1 MSINVMNIFSK
12 SLPIVQQTSMAE
24 CGLAC
29 LSMIAGYH
37 DRPLDI
43 TSMRLR
49 YATSLRGMNLYD
61 IKEIADKLGFST
73 RAIRVPCSM
82 VEHIATPAILHWDNN
97 HFVVLKQVKKNNV
110 IIHDPA
116 WGRVEIPL
124 SQLEQHFT
132 GIAIELVPVQG
143 FVVEKE
149 TKKYN
154 VFDLFKGFVGI
165 RLQLF
170 RVAILTLAIE
180 IFSNLSPLYMQ
191 IIVDDALV
199 SADESL
205 LLVLFIGY
213 LIISGLHVITSLIRS
228 WLILRIGT
236 LLNGFIQ
243 TKVFSKLVNLP
254 VVYFEQRHVG
264 DVVSRFH
271 SLHTI
276 QSTLTTSFIE
286 AVVDGILAIFVVV
299 IMFMYSSYLSFICMF
314 FVALQALVR
323 FIRYYPF
330 KQYLKESIIS
340 QAKLDTH
347 FLETIRGIRS
357 VKLFNRQVT
366 RRDQWLTLL
375 YDCYNKDIRLK
386 YLNINFAEVQ
396 SFLNFVEKG
405 TAIFLGA
412 SAVMAGEMTVGFL
425 LAFLAYKD
433 QFVWRLD
440 GLIQKAFDFAMI
452 GLHVE
457 RLADIVGSESEK
469 DSTESYLL
477 LGDIKPTIEIKNLSF
492 RYSMYEPFILENF
505 NLSIAPGEHVVIT
518 GRSGTGK
525 STIVKLLLGIL
536 EPVDGHIM
544 IDGVSIAKLGATE
557 LRRIAGNV
565 MQDDELFSGTI
576 LENIT
581 FFDNDPDVEWAEHC
595 ARVAEIHNDI
605 ANMKMAYNTI
615 IGGMSSSLSG
625 GQKQRILIAR
635 ALYVRPKILIMD
647 EATSS
652 VDIEIEKKIAANI
665 ANLNITRVSI
675 SHRTQTILSAD
686 RQICI

>member
-1 MSINVMNIFSK
+1 MNINVMNIFSR
-12 SLPIVQQTSMAE
+12 SLPVVQQTSMAE

-29 LSMIAGYH
+29 LSMISSYH
-37 DRPLDI
+37 DRAIDI
-43 TSMRLR
+43 TTMRLR
-49 YATSLRGMNLYD
+49 YATSLRGMNLFD
-61 IKEIADKLGFST
+61 IKEIAEKIGFAT
-73 RAIRVPCSM
+73 RAIRVPIQMIS
-82 VEHIATPAILHWDNN
+82 HIVTPAILHWDNN
-97 HFVVLKQVKKNNV
+97 HFVVLKQVRKNSV
-110 IIHDPA
+110 VLHDPA
-116 WGRVEIPL
+116 WGRVEMAFD
-124 SQLEQHFT
+124 QLGDHFM
-132 GIAIELVPVQG
+132 GIAIELSPIRD

-149 TKKYN
+149 TRKYKARE
-154 VFDLFKGFVGI
+154 LLKGFAGI
-165 RLQLF
+165 KSQLF
-170 RVAILTLAIE
+170 RIAVLTLAIE

-191 IIVDDALV
+191 IIVDDALI

-205 LLVLFIGY
+205 LLVLFFGY
-213 LIISGLHVITSLIRS
+213 LIISGLHVVTSLVRS

-243 TKVFSKLVNLP
+243 TKVFTKLVSLP

-276 QSTLTTSFIE
+276 QGTLTTSFIE
-286 AVVDGILAIFVVV
+286 AVVDGILAIFVLV
-299 IMFMYSSYLSFICMF
+299 IMFVYSSFLSFICLLF
-314 FVALQALVR
+314 LAVQAGLR
-323 FIRYYPF
+323 FARYYPF

-366 RRDQWLTLL
+366 RRDQWLALL

-386 YLNINFAEVQ
+386 YLNINFAELQ

-412 SAVMAGEMTVGFL
+412 SAVMAGQMTVGFL

-457 RLADIVGSESEK
+457 RLADIVGSESENECG
-469 DSTESYLL
+469 ESYLM
-477 LGDIKPTIEIKNLSF
+477 LGKLEPSVEIKNLSF
-492 RYSMYEPFILENF
+492 RYSMYEPFILEKF
-505 NLSIAPGEHVVIT
+505 NLSIMPGEHVVIT

-525 STIVKLLLGIL
+525 STIIKLLLGIL
-536 EPVDGHIM
+536 EPDEGHILVDGI
-544 IDGVSIAKLGATE
+544 SISKLGSSE
-557 LRRIAGNV
+557 LRKIAASV

-581 FFDNDPDVEWAEHC
+581 FFDSNPDVEWAEHC
-595 ARVAEIHNDI
+595 ARLAEIHEDI

-635 ALYVRPKILIMD
+635 ALYVKPKILIMD

-652 VDIEIEKKIAANI
+652 VDIEIEKRIAANI
-665 ANLNITRVSI
+665 SNLDITRISV
-675 SHRTQTILSAD
+675 SHRLQTIQSAD
-686 RQICI
+686 RQVCI

>member
-1 MSINVMNIFSK
+1 MSINVMDIFSK
-12 SLPIVQQTSMAE
+12 RLPMVQQTSMAE

-29 LSMIAGYH
+29 LSMISGYH

-43 TSMRLR
+43 TSIRLR

-61 IKEIADKLGFST
+61 IKEVADKLGFAT
-73 RAIRVPCSM
+73 RAIRVSCNM
-82 VEHIATPAILHWDNN
+82 IGHIALPAILHWNNN
-97 HFVVLKQVKKNNV
+97 HFVVLKQVKKNHIV
-110 IIHDPA
+110 IHDPA
-116 WGRVEIPL
+116 WGRVDIPL
-124 SQLEQHFT
+124 DQIEQHFS
-132 GIAIELVPVQG
+132 GIAIELSPVQD

-149 TKKYN
+149 AKKYN
-154 VFDLFKGFVGI
+154 AFDLFKGFVGI
-165 RLQLF
+165 RRQLF

-180 IFSNLSPLYMQ
+180 VFSNLSPLYMQ
-191 IIVDDALV
+191 VIVDDALV
-199 SADESL
+199 SADNSL

-276 QSTLTTSFIE
+276 QSTLTTNFIE
-286 AVVDGILAIFVVV
+286 AIVDGILAIFVVF
-299 IMFMYSSYLSFICMF
+299 IMFMYSSYLSFVCMF
-314 FVALQALVR
+314 FIAVQACLR
-323 FIRYYPF
+323 FVRYYPF

-357 VKLFNRQVT
+357 VKLFNRQIT
-366 RRDQWLTLL
+366 RRDQWLALL

-396 SFLNFVEKG
+396 SFINFVEKG

-412 SAVMAGEMTVGFL
+412 NAVMTGQMTVGFL

-469 DSTESYLL
+469 ESAESYLL
-477 LGDIKPTIEIKNLSF
+477 LGDLKPAIEIKNLSF
-492 RYSMYEPFILENF
+492 RYSMYEPFVLQNF
-505 NLSIAPGEHVVIT
+505 NLTISPGEHVVIT

-536 EPVDGHIM
+536 EPVDGFIM
-544 IDGVSIAKLGATE
+544 IDGVSIAKLGSTE

-565 MQDDELFSGTI
+565 MQDDELFSGTV

-581 FFDNDPDVEWAEHC
+581 FFDNNPDIEWAEHC
-595 ARVAEIHNDI
+595 ARVAEIHDDI
-605 ANMKMAYNTI
+605 VNMKMAYNTI
-615 IGGMSSSLSG
+615 IGGMASSLSG

-635 ALYVRPKILIMD
+635 AIYVRPKILIMD

-652 VDIEIEKKIAANI
+652 VDVEIEKKIAANI
-665 ANLNITRVSI
+665 ASLEITRISI
-675 SHRTQTILSAD
+675 SHRTQTIQSAD